1 MAQIISNEQNTLSD
15 LETRLVAAK
24 EEEEGR
30 GKNGGGAAWSFSS
43 QSVTTKDG
51 GPDLSTELLT
61 H

>member
-30 GKNGGGAAWSFSS
+30 GKNGGGAAWQNAKLKVSGLQPVCLLMDPF
-43 QSVTTKDG
+43 K
-51 GPDLSTELLT
+51 LS
-61 H
+61 